1 MNLSAWALSIVGIV
15 LLTLIVDIVLPEGE
29 TNKYIKSVFAVITVF
44 VIASPIPS
52 LFNGN
57 FNFDDFV
64 AEENASAVDGA
75 FLEELFVQ
83 RAEAIEKELL
93 QVYVKEGVDKVE
105 VDVIYSGDDMKFTI
119 EKILLDIQKA
129 VIVGSDKNINIK
141 EKVLQATVK
150 ALDISQ
156 SKVEFL

>member
-156 SKVEFL
+156 NKVEFL